1 MKAVFLD
8 LATLDFDDLK
18 LSSLQK
24 SCDVFSAF
32 SATEP
37 EPEQVAERII
47 DAEIVIVNK
56 VVLSAELL
64 TRAIK
69 LKLVCIAATGT
80 NNVDLEA
87 ARALGITV
95 TNCQAYGTNSVAQH
109 VLAMMLA
116 LHTNLIAYDRAVKR
130 GDWGRSEQFCLLD
143 YPVAELAGK
152 TLGLVGFGALGQGV
166 ASLAEAFGM
175 QVVVSRRQGAS
186 KPGCLSLDEV
196 LRQADVLSLHCPLT
210 DETKDLIDTS
220 ALAKMKAGSFL
231 INTARGGIVNEK
243 ALAEALKSGHLAGA
257 ATDVLSVEPPR
268 DGNVLLDEDIPNL
281 IITPHSAWGSLQARQ
296 RIVDQLAENIGAFRS
311 AEVLRVVN

>member
-8 LATLDFDDLK
+8 LATLDFDDL
-18 LSSLQK
+18 LLNSLQQ
-24 SCDVFSAF
+24 SCDFFSAF
-32 SATEP
+32 SAT

-47 DAEIVIVNK
+47 DAEIVILNK
-56 VVLSAELL
+56 VVLNAELL
-64 TRAIK
+64 TRATK

-175 QVVVSRRQGAS
+175 QVIVSRRQGAS
-186 KPGCLSLDEV
+186 EPGCLSLDEV

-210 DETKDLIDTS
+210 DETKDLIDAS

-231 INTARGGIVNEK
+231 INTARGGIVNEN

-268 DGNVLLDEDIPNL
+268 DGNVLLDEDIPSL